1 MWITHAVGDDHGK
14 LAGNPGE
21 EYICF
26 HSGMIPGLSPGD
38 THVGFEMVNGTLH
51 NGSDFIKRNPF
62 IRIPLDTWKHT
73 EVHVF
78 VSIGCVPLFSGAA
91 GLLTITYP
99 PPFYHVDF
107 WADPFVAV
115 GPPFLMAVPGVFHVQ
130 GAVFG
135 AGGIAVRVIADFFNG
150 TFVSR
155 DVRDQRLGRV
165 ESIPEETVSFDR
177 VKSGITQKGIRMEIR
192 VE

>member
-1 MWITHAVGDDHGK
+1 MRNNDSQ
-14 LAGNPGE
+14 LADNARKE
-21 EYICF
+21 NIRF
-26 HSGMIPGLSPGD
+26 RSGMVTGLPPGD
-38 THVGFEMVNGTLH
+38 THIGFAMVNAPFRDDPDFVKGT
-51 NGSDFIKRNPF
+51 PF
-62 IRIPLDTWKHT
+62 IRIPLDTGKHT

>member
-1 MWITHAVGDDHGK
+1 
-14 LAGNPGE
+14 
-21 EYICF
+21 
-26 HSGMIPGLSPGD
+26 
-38 THVGFEMVNGTLH
+38 
-51 NGSDFIKRNPF
+51 
-62 IRIPLDTWKHT
+62 
-73 EVHVF
+73 
-78 VSIGCVPLFSGAA
+78 
-91 GLLTITYP
+91 
-99 PPFYHVDF
+99 
-107 WADPFVAV
+107 
-115 GPPFLMAVPGVFHVQ
+115 MAVSGVFHVQ